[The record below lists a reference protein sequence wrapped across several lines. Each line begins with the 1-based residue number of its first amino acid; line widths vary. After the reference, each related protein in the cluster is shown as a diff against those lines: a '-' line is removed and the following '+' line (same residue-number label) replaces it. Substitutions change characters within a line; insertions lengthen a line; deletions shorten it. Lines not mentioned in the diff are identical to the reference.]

1 MEKNMTIR
9 ITKNKTGNSLL
20 KTVSTMSGVDLSLC
34 YQCKKCSCGCT
45 VLKHAQSPPSEIIR
59 RLQLGAGNELLDND
73 LVWTCVSCETCY
85 ARCPMGIDTVSV
97 MDALRKLAIERKAAI
112 PKGNVPLFNSAFL
125 KTVKIFGRTY
135 DLGLMTLYK
144 LGTSSYTADADKL
157 PLIFMKKKIAW
168 LPSWSANRKT
178 VKRIFEKAD
187 KIDKP

>member
-1 MEKNMTIR
+1 MSMTIR
-9 ITKNKTGNSLL
+9 IKKGQSKDGLL
-20 KTVSTMSGVDLSLC
+20 ATVSKMSGVDLSLC

-45 VLKHAQSPPSEIIR
+45 VLNHSQSPPSEIIR
-59 RLQLGAGNELLDND
+59 RLQLGAGAELLDND

-144 LGTSSYTADADKL
+144 LGTSSYTADVDKL
-157 PLIFMKKKIAW
+157 PLILMKKKIAL
-168 LPSWSANRKT
+168 LPSWSPNRKT
-178 VKRIFEKAD
+178 VQQIFEKASRD
-187 KIDKP
+187 KENKK